1 MKRNSGTQSLFLK
14 KVKNIMLIAK
24 EYNDVNENNS
34 FQKGNFSNISKH
46 NVKNGNFRDELGS
59 PRRFS

>member
-34 FQKGNFSNISKH
+34 FQKGNFSNVSKLQGWIRKPQE
-46 NVKNGNFRDELGS
+46 VLLKERY
-59 PRRFS
+59 